1 MLYPNSRV
9 LSLIVVVPVKIP
21 AWVYLAVW
29 ALRQLIEG
37 NYGLF
42 SAHANGGGVAFFAHV
57 GGFTFGLLV
66 TLSGLHRG
74 LFSRNQAYGLSGS
87 AVNSSAPLPPA
98 F

>member
-1 MLYPNSRV
+1 VLYPNSRV

-29 ALRQLIEG
+29 ALYQLIEG

-66 TLSGLHRG
+66 TLSGLPRG

>member
-29 ALRQLIEG
+29 ALYQLIEG

-42 SAHANGGGVAFFAHV
+42 SGRANGVGVAFFAHI
-57 GGFTFGLLV
+57 GGFTFG
-66 TLSGLHRG
+66 HRG

>member
-1 MLYPNSRV
+1 M
-9 LSLIVVVPVKIP
+9 
-21 AWVYLAVW
+21 
-29 ALRQLIEG
+29 
-37 NYGLF
+37 GLF

-87 AVNSSAPLPPA
+87 AVNFVGSSSAGLLSA
-98 F
+98 DGVSQVEVGDHAGNRR

>member
-9 LSLIVVVPVKIP
+9 LSLIVVIPVKIP
-21 AWVYLAVW
+21 AWVFLGVW
-29 ALRQLIEG
+29 ALYQLIEA

-57 GGFTFGLLV
+57 GGFTFGLSV
-66 TLSGLHRG
+66 TLWALHTG
-74 LFSRNQAYGLSGS
+74 LFSRNQAYGLSGG
-87 AVNSSAPLPPA
+87 AVHSSAPLPPA